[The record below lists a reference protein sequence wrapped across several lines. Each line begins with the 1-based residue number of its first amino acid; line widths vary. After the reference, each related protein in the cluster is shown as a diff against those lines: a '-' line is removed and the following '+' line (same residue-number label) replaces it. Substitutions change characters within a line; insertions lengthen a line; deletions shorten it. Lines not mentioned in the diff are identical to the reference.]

1 MEVKME
7 CPDCHQDMEQIRSI
21 SIGKDSL
28 QMEVIVYEQCLSKD
42 CEDEEINIV
51 GVFL

>member
-7 CPDCHQDMEQIRSI
+7 CPGCLKEMEQII
-21 SIGKDSL
+21 SVNIGKDNL
-28 QMEVIVYEQCLSKD
+28 KTKVIVYEQCLSKD

>member
-1 MEVKME
+1 ME
-7 CPDCHQDMEQIRSI
+7 CPGCQKEMEQIRSV
-21 SIGKDSL
+21 SIGKDKL
-28 QMEVIVYEQCLSKD
+28 QTDVIVYEQCLSKD